1 MNFEFQVQNVKCQG
15 CASAIRN
22 GLAGLA
28 QVREV
33 AVDVATGR
41 VTVHA
46 DGDVRAELRAKLAA
60 LGYPEVG

>member
-28 QVREV
+28 RVREV
-33 AVDVATGR
+33 SVDVATGR
-41 VTVHA
+41 VTVHT